1 MKPRWKSGSMGM
13 LTVNALFAAF
23 SGALLIGLALSPPPA
38 GAMWFDLSSFF
49 AFGALASF
57 ALAAEWI
64 TDALDEDSL
73 PKYLR
78 SAWCLS
84 SPPSGSCSSKR
95 SISGLVYWHSS
106 QRRTGSII
114 LDFWWIAATTESG
127 KDVPTNKSSASRN
140 ARGAPLLELRAA
152 VAAGRE

>member
-78 SAWCLS
+78 SMALYNLGVVLVFAAIGFVLIEKEYFGPGILALVATTYWINHFRFLVD
-84 SPPSGSCSSKR
+84 CSDDGIR
-95 SISGLVYWHSS
+95 ERRAYEQALGIEE
-106 QRRTGSII
+106 RTGR
-114 LDFWWIAATTESG
+114 
-127 KDVPTNKSSASRN
+127 P
-140 ARGAPLLELRAA
+140 AP
-152 VAAGRE
+152 